1 MSKQFMVEAV
11 QLVAHEE
18 VNSVAMTMK
27 KLIKLLLRMKC
38 RGDCKRPSW
47 DERKCNPCSE
57 TKRRR
62 KLGVNPTDAS
72 LSDA

>member
-1 MSKQFMVEAV
+1 MVETV
-11 QLVAHEE
+11 QLVAQEE

-27 KLIKLLLRMKC
+27 KLIKLSLRMKC

-47 DERKCNPCSE
+47 DESGSNPFSE
-57 TKRRR
+57 TKKPR
-62 KLGVNPTDAS
+62 KLEVNPTDAS